1 MYENIYVDIDK
12 NVQLLS
18 RKPIFSFVY
27 ETVCIKPNCKDLQS
41 TEWGAE
47 LHSGPGPD
55 LDKVSGKCERR
66 LVPGWPGLVST
77 SPHLQIPGPVTV
89 VSIPVSTEAA

>member
-1 MYENIYVDIDK
+1 M
-12 NVQLLS
+12 
-18 RKPIFSFVY
+18 Y

-55 LDKVSGKCERR
+55 LDKVSGRCERR

-77 SPHLQIPGPVTV
+77 SPHL
-89 VSIPVSTEAA
+89 